1 MNPTPEGW
9 PRISSAL
16 YYDDAVA
23 AIDWICNAFGFE
35 VRMKV
40 EGEGGKI
47 VHSELAFGDGL
58 IMVADAKGPHPLP
71 SKSPH
76 SLGGTNT
83 QTLCVFVDDA
93 DAHCE
98 HARAAGAQ
106 IIDEPATHDYGE
118 DNWADRT
125 YRAVDLEGHHW
136 WFTQRLR

>member
-1 MNPTPEGW
+1 
-9 PRISSAL
+9 
-16 YYDDAVA
+16 
-23 AIDWICNAFGFE
+23 
-35 VRMKV
+35 MKV
-40 EGEGGKI
+40 EGDGGI
-47 VHSELAFGDGL
+47 VVHSELVFGEGL
-58 IMVADAKGPHPLP
+58 IMVADAKVRSEGQHPLP

-118 DNWADRT
+118 DNWVDRT

-136 WFTQRLR
+136 WFTQRVR